1 MRSFSGIIELN
12 EQEETLKAI
21 GRFNLDWIQEIL
33 LWDPLLEA
41 ITHNGLIVNFDDDG
55 SYYIDGKR
63 LILSIQIVSTSII
76 VLY

>member
-12 EQEETLKAI
+12 EQEEALKAI

-33 LWDPLLEA
+33 LWDPFLEA
-41 ITHNGLIVNFDDDG
+41 ITHNGLIVNLYDDG
-55 SYYIDGKR
+55 SYYIGSR
-63 LILSIQIVSTSII
+63 GLILSIQIVSTSII